1 MVVGRACDDPPMYQH
16 RVLAFVIAVI
26 LTGAAC
32 TGSDD
37 AADPGEAEADEST
50 LTTEPAAF
58 RTVTSD
64 DGNLIVRVPA
74 DDETEISVDVL
85 DPSEWPEFLAG
96 AEETPGVIVY
106 DLQPSGATF
115 EEPVHVFRKVEIA
128 NLGLDDLAPLD
139 VPVAYLFTTDDDG
152 APELMD
158 DPRILRT
165 PDAIWVGGATDH
177 FSPAGTVNQQMALST
192 DDVFRQLLSSVT
204 DTEGERVIDVE
215 PLVTDPPEVP
225 DGGPPPVVT
234 AGPGED
240 LHWAARHWVV
250 PIDDAR
256 FRVEAD
262 FDPGDVDA
270 ASAEL
275 DAAFAA
281 LEEAGATVT
290 DPTIVPA
297 HVEMGDLLIRV
308 AEAGLGFAEFTVEV
322 GPDTAFAPSDIFRL
336 GREPVIM
343 RVGVGF
349 HGPPGDDELGRF
361 LERVAEEENGIPP
374 DGSNNTGDD
383 DDGATEPVGIPTGW
397 DLRIEV
403 VHTPLGPFPSFF
415 FVPIDVSDPLPDGVF
430 ISTIETGGGEPGGD
444 TILVNPVPVGP
455 GPGPF
460 EVETGIQCF
469 CPYGLAVIG
478 PTEIPVDEIR
488 SLDTVG
494 AVHDAGAPVN
504 FLVGPSGDFTLAPVG
519 PEEGP
524 IFEDRTE
531 PLLFVP

>member
-1 MVVGRACDDPPMYQH
+1 MYHH
-16 RVLAFVIAVI
+16 RVLAFVIAVT

-37 AADPGEAEADEST
+37 AADSDGAEADEST
-50 LTTEPAAF
+50 LTTEPATF

-74 DDETEISVDVL
+74 DDETDISVDVL

-128 NLGLDDLAPLD
+128 NLDLDDLAPLD

-177 FSPAGTVNQQMALST
+177 FSPAGTVNQQTALST
-192 DDVFRQLLSSVT
+192 DDVFRQALSSVT

-215 PLVTDPPEVP
+215 PLVTDSPEVP
-225 DGGPPPVVT
+225 DGEPPPVVT

-240 LHWAARHWVV
+240 GHWATRHWTL
-250 PIDDAR
+250 PLDDAR
-256 FRVEAD
+256 FQVEAT

-275 DAAFAA
+275 DAAFAE
-281 LEEAGATVT
+281 LEETGATVT

-297 HVEMGDLLIRV
+297 HVQAGDLLIRV
-308 AEAGLGFAEFTVEV
+308 AEAGLGFAELTVEV
-322 GPDTAFAPSDIFRL
+322 DPDSTFAPSPIFL
-336 GREPVIM
+336 PGREPLSV
-343 RVGVGF
+343 RVGLEI
-349 HGPPGDDELGRF
+349 HGPPTGEFSEEFDALLDELY
-361 LERVAEEENGIPP
+361 GIPP
-374 DGSNNTGDD
+374 DGSNDTED
-383 DDGATEPVGIPTGW
+383 DDGGDTEPVGIPTGW
-397 DLRIEV
+397 ELRIEV

-415 FVPIDVSDPLPDGVF
+415 VVPIDVSGPVPDGVF
-430 ISTIETGGGEPGGD
+430 ISAIETGGGVPGGG

-478 PTEIPVDEIR
+478 PTEIPIDEIR
-488 SLDTVG
+488 ALDTVG

-504 FLVGPSGDFTLAPVG
+504 ILVDSSGNSTLAPVG
-519 PEEGP
+519 PEEGL
-524 IFEDRTE
+524 IIEGRYE
-531 PLLFVP
+531 PRLFVP